1 MKKDQIESI
10 DDVSNIRNL
19 FLLSH
24 KRNEKCNTKKKKLK
38 FDCTRKSALKLDTF
52 SGKNDDSG
60 IIKPLRGSSTPINI
74 IKPRTGVK

>member
-1 MKKDQIESI
+1 MYRILETYFYSQTNATR
-10 DDVSNIRNL
+10 DVA
-19 FLLSH
+19 
-24 KRNEKCNTKKKKLK
+24 KKKLK

-52 SGKNDDSG
+52 SDKNDDSG

>member
-24 KRNEKCNTKKKKLK
+24 KRNEKCDTKKKKLK

-52 SGKNDDSG
+52 SGKNDE
-60 IIKPLRGSSTPINI
+60 
-74 IKPRTGVK
+74 